1 MHEQS
6 VKVTDLI
13 NDGKSEYDIEMA
25 RNKLRMYELAR
36 FKQFRRTMIEKLRP
50 RMAQKGG
57 AQLTAPTSQQKHQ
70 SGFAQIREAS
80 TSSVSN
86 GQSSTLKTATESVDL
101 NIDVQVSVQEILL
114 KLHFLDQN

>member
-13 NDGKSEYDIEMA
+13 NDGKSEYEIEMA
-25 RNKLRMYELAR
+25 RNKLRVYELAR

-50 RMAQKGG
+50 KMAQKGS
-57 AQLTAPTSQQKHQ
+57 AQLTPQNSQQKQQ

-80 TSSVSN
+80 TSSTSN
-86 GQSSTLKTATESVDL
+86 GQTSALKTATESVDL
-101 NIDVQVSVQEILL
+101 NIDVQVFTFVEIMQSLI
-114 KLHFLDQN
+114 